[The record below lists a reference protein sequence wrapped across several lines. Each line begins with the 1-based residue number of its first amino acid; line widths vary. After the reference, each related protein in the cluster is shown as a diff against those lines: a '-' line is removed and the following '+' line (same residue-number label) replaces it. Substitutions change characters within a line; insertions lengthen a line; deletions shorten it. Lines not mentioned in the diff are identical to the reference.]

1 MNTKFLM
8 MASAITMGIAGVL
21 FTFLPA
27 EILDYTGSASADLNI
42 LFLQLLGAL
51 YLAFAILN
59 WMAKANLIGGIYSK
73 PVAMGNFVHFFIAGI
88 TIIKSAFANQAVV
101 GLWVGAITYS
111 IFAIMFA
118 IVVFGNPLKT
128 E

>member
-8 MASAITMGIAGVL
+8 VASAITMGIAGLL
-21 FTFLPA
+21 FTFLPE
-27 EILDYTGSASADLNI
+27 EIIEYAGSVSADLNI

-59 WMAKANLIGGIYSK
+59 WTAKANLIGGIYSK
-73 PVAMGNFVHFFIAGI
+73 PVALGNFAHFFIAGI
-88 TIIKSAFANQAVV
+88 TIIKSAFANQAVM
-101 GLWVGAITYS
+101 GLWVGAIIYF

-118 IVVFGNPLKT
+118 IVAFGNPLKK